1 MVLVNFLMFEAADVA
16 ILLHTGKFSGN
27 ILCRSLVG
35 GAMTSPIASIET
47 QKGGGGYKFLGWI
60 ALPLGVVMVLVVLF
74 NHRGLYQTILFRHE
88 RVRLEQENAR
98 LAAENARLARTI
110 DRLQHDPALIQDLIH
125 QELNFV
131 KKNEIIFQFP
141 PEKPAVA
148 PENSASGSADLAS
161 TRVQAISARK
171 VDKSQWVS
179 PAAAGPKNKRASNR
193 RE

>member
-1 MVLVNFLMFEAADVA
+1 
-16 ILLHTGKFSGN
+16 
-27 ILCRSLVG
+27 
-35 GAMTSPIASIET
+35 MTSPSASVET

-74 NHRGLYQTILFRHE
+74 SHRGLYQTYRFRHDGI
-88 RVRLEQENAR
+88 RLEQENAR

-110 DRLQHDPALIQDLIH
+110 DRLQHDPVLIQDLIR

-148 PENSASGSADLAS
+148 PTNPASGSPAPVS

-179 PAAAGPKNKRASNR
+179 PTAASHGNKRASHR